1 MGAGSAG
8 SEILSKLL
16 LAMASNLLLYS
27 DVLEPNSDGL
37 QPSSDGLQQP
47 SFQTPASDKADFQPG
62 QLDDELGKQAKRSST
77 SQVQSCW
84 T

>member
-37 QPSSDGLQQP
+37 HQP